1 MQYVKM
7 KRIKRSIL
15 AANIIH
21 PLCDSELQTDTKTDN
36 RLMPVYFSDD
46 VLYCQERVIYLGTAQ
61 DAECVCRLKMIKCS
75 PGQKFAY
82 THHGHECHYK
92 SGV

>member
-1 MQYVKM
+1 M

-36 RLMPVYFSDD
+36 RLMPVYFSDN
-46 VLYCQERVIYLGTAQ
+46 VLYCQERVIYLGAAQ
-61 DAECVCRLKMIKCS
+61 DAGCLLVENDKMQSWSEVCIHS
-75 PGQKFAY
+75 PWA
-82 THHGHECHYK
+82 
-92 SGV
+92 

>member
-36 RLMPVYFSDD
+36 RLMPVYFSDN
-46 VLYCQERVIYLGTAQ
+46 VLYCQERVIYLGAAQ
-61 DAECVCRLKMIKCS
+61 DAGWLKMIKCS

-82 THHGHECHYK
+82 THHRHECHYK
-92 SGV
+92 L